1 MPHTIAHEIFMM
13 QRVGLAN
20 PRSLLSKFNDEDR
33 QWAERAINTK
43 GPNKSKWL
51 KLPMALLSQ
60 LVFKVNPFLFLI
72 YANYVLFKSILY

>member
-1 MPHTIAHEIFMM
+1 MTTIHVPHTTAHEIFMM

-20 PRSLLSKFNDEDR
+20 PTSLLSKFNEEDR
-33 QWAERAINTK
+33 AWAEKEICSK

-60 LVFKVNPFLFLI
+60 LVFKVFIESYI
-72 YANYVLFKSILY
+72 YMIYYLVF

>member
-1 MPHTIAHEIFMM
+1 MPHNTAHEIFMM

-20 PRSLLSKFNDEDR
+20 PTSLLSKFNEEDR
-33 QWAERAINTK
+33 AWAEKAIHSK

-60 LVFKVNPFLFLI
+60 LVFKIFIESYI
-72 YANYVLFKSILY
+72 YMIYYLVF